1 MNSLFT
7 KASALLLALVLCLGT
22 VSLAHA
28 ETEYP
33 PRPSGTVSDL
43 AGVLGEKTLEDMET
57 LNRRLEEASGSRI
70 FVLTRHFLGG
80 ADPCL

>member
-7 KASALLLALVLCLGT
+7 KVSALTLALILCWGT
-22 VSLAHA
+22 VSLAQA

-43 AGVLGEKTLEDMET
+43 AGVLGEQAIQRFLFPKHP
-57 LNRRLEEASGSRI
+57 RI
-70 FVLTRHFLGG
+70 V
-80 ADPCL
+80 